1 MVKKALM
8 LLGVLAIVGVAGLSL
23 LLPDAVDASEHS
35 ATRSFASESVDA
47 GAELEIEISVSGLGG
62 AGQVRETLPDGF
74 SFVSSDESS
83 TVSGQTVSFIV
94 LGDEA
99 TFSYTVAAPDAG
111 GTYEFSGTVADF
123 DKDVQITGGDIAIEV
138 IGMEIIAPT
147 FGAERSISRSS
158 VSSGERV
165 TVNIAAQEFG
175 TAASIVE
182 SLPAGFSFAASTLSS
197 AAVNVGDD
205 SIRFTLLEGDA
216 LSYTLI
222 AGDPGDYTFSGTITG
237 FDRESA
243 DITGDDSVSV
253 SASAPAS
260 ASRSF
265 GSNFVDPGSEVVVTI
280 AASNYGAAGQVSETI
295 PDGFTYVSTDVAG
308 GASDVSGQTIVLTI
322 LGEDNVSYTVSAP
335 EEEGPYTFSGTLTD
349 IDKNEVATGGDS
361 ELRVGNPAPVFPD
374 DEGAVRSVPENTPA
388 GVNVGGPVAAI
399 SPIGDLTYEITSAAA
414 ADFDIDSSSGQIL
427 TKAPLDYET
436 RSSYSLRIVA
446 TDSVGAEVSIVVT
459 VKVLDVFEPEPTA
472 TPEPTPVPPTAT
484 PQPTATPEPTAVPP
498 TATTPAVEPT
508 AMPEP
513 EVEEDEGGFPIW
525 AIIVIVLAVVGGV
538 AVIGFVAMRRRAG

>member
-1 MVKKALM
+1 M

-23 LLPDAVDASEHS
+23 VLPDAVNAGEHS
-35 ATRSFASESVDA
+35 ATRSFASETVDA
-47 GAELEIEISVSGLGG
+47 GAELEIEISVSGLGA
-62 AGQVRETLPDGF
+62 AGQVRETLPEGF
-74 SFVSSDESS
+74 SFVSSDIRSMID
-83 TVSGQTVSFIV
+83 GQTVRFTLVGEES
-94 LGDEA
+94 
-99 TFSYTVAAPDAG
+99 FSYTVMAPADG
-111 GTYEFSGTVADF
+111 GTYEFSGTVADI
-123 DKDVQITGGDIAIEV
+123 DRDVHITGGDTTIEV
-138 IGMEIIAPT
+138 IGVEVIPPT

-158 VSSGERV
+158 VNSGERV
-165 TVNIAAQEFG
+165 TVNIDAHVFG
-175 TAASIVE
+175 KAASIVE
-182 SLPAGFSFAASTLSS
+182 SLPSGFSFVASTLSS

-205 SIRFTLLEGDA
+205 SIRFTLFEGDD

-222 AGDPGDYTFSGTITG
+222 AGEAGDYTFSGTITN
-237 FDRESA
+237 FDKESA

-253 SASAPAS
+253 SASAHPTAT
-260 ASRSF
+260 RSF
-265 GSNFVDPGSEVVVTI
+265 ASDFVDPGGEVVVTI
-280 AASNYGAAGQVSETI
+280 AVSNYGAAGQVTETI
-295 PDGFTYVSTDVAG
+295 PDGFTYVSTDVPG

-322 LGEDNVSYTVSAP
+322 LGEDSVSYTVSAP

-349 IDKNEVATGGDS
+349 INKHVDPIGGDS
-361 ELRVGNPAPVFPD
+361 ELRVGNPAPFFPD

-388 GVNVGGPVAAI
+388 GVNVGGPVAAV
-399 SPIGDLTYEITSAAA
+399 SPIGDLYYRITSAAA

-436 RSSYSLRIVA
+436 RSSYSLRILA
-446 TDSVGAEVSIVVT
+446 SDSVGAEVSIVVT

-484 PQPTATPEPTAVPP
+484 PVPTVAPEPTAVPP
-498 TATTPAVEPT
+498 TATTAPVVEPT

-513 EVEEDEGGFPIW
+513 EAEEDEGGFPIW